1 MNQLELSE
9 ILCSLSLAEDLANGN
24 PMETSLR
31 TAWLASYLA
40 RESGCNSEEIKEA
53 SLTTLLRFLGCTSFA
68 SEESIFLGD
77 DIYFERSFAT
87 LNSEDKIEIFKTG
100 LRYNPDN
107 LSENKAWTI
116 GKLFLSAKNFF
127 NQLATTHCETGILLG
142 SSLKLSP
149 GVILS
154 LGQTFER
161 FDGKGEPGKLKGEQ
175 IRVSA
180 LIANLAYTFEI
191 LRQKFGSDTA
201 LRVISKRSGEQFS
214 PKFVKLL
221 KKSFSQIELQYREV
235 SLWDEMNS
243 NLKNLQGAS
252 LQECIYTFADF
263 IDLKSIYTFNHSRK
277 VAKLARKIASI
288 AGLSNELRTQ
298 AEFTACLMNIGMVS
312 VPNGILEKKG
322 KLSRL
327 ESERIELHPFY
338 TNKILSSCK
347 ELKIYSDAAI
357 SHHEK
362 LDGTG
367 YHRNKK
373 ELSFFES
380 ILSISDSYI
389 ALTSDRSYRKAYS
402 EKEATEILLSEV
414 NTGKRDLRAY
424 KILLEAIGIKERRD
438 HRESSNEFGLTER
451 EIEILQKLSTGATNK
466 EIGLALNLSHRTIQN
481 HSIRIY
487 EKLGVKTRTGATL
500 LATQKGLIF

>member
-1 MNQLELSE
+1 MKQLELSE

-31 TAWLASYLA
+31 TAWLASFLA
-40 RESGCNSEEIKEA
+40 KEAGCNSEEIKEA

-68 SEESIFLGD
+68 SDESNFLGD
-77 DIYFERSFAT
+77 DIYFKRSFAT
-87 LNSEDKIEIFKTG
+87 LDPEDKVEIFKTG
-100 LRYNPDN
+100 LRFNPEN
-107 LSENKAWTI
+107 YSENKAWTI
-116 GKLFLSAKNFF
+116 GKLFLFGKNFF
-127 NQLATTHCETGILLG
+127 NQLATTHCETAILLG

-154 LGQTFER
+154 LGQIFER
-161 FDGKGEPGKLKGEQ
+161 FDGKGEPGKLKGEE

-180 LIANLAYTFEI
+180 LIANLTYTFEI
-191 LRQKFGSDTA
+191 LRQKFGSEIA
-201 LRVISKRSGEQFS
+201 LGVISKRSGKQFS
-214 PKFVKLL
+214 KELVKLL
-221 KKSFSQIELQYREV
+221 QKNFPRIEVHYKEL
-235 SLWDEMNS
+235 SLWEEINS
-243 NLKNLQGAS
+243 ILKELRGAS
-252 LQECIYTFADF
+252 LEECIYTFADF
-263 IDLKSIYTFNHSRK
+263 VDLKSIYTFNHSRK

-298 AEFTACLMNIGMVS
+298 AEYTACLMNIGMVS

-327 ESERIELHPFY
+327 ELERVELHPFY

-347 ELKIYSDAAI
+347 ELRIYSDAAI

-380 ILSISDSYI
+380 ILSISDSYT

-402 EKEATEILLSEV
+402 EKEATDILLSEV
-414 NTGKRDLRAY
+414 NSGKRDLRTY
-424 KILLEAIGIKERRD
+424 KILLEAIGIKDRRE
-438 HRESSNEFGLTER
+438 HKESSNEFGLTER
-451 EIEILQKLSTGATNK
+451 EIEILQKLSSGATNK

-487 EKLGVKTRTGATL
+487 EKMGVKTRTGATL
-500 LATQKGLIF
+500 LAAQKGLIF